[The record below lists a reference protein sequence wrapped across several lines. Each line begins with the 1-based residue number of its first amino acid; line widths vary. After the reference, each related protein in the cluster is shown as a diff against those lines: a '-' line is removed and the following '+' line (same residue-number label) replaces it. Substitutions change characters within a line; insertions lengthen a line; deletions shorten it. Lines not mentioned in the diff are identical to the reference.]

1 MKHLV
6 EVVIT
11 HKFVVEGNK
20 SGIDIDQPEV
30 VLPAIR
36 DEVSKYYDIEKG
48 KELGVKYDFRWL
60 DMEVNLDDWV
70 LNSENDEEE

>member
-20 SGIDIDQPEV
+20 SGNAIDQPEV

-60 DMEVNLDDWV
+60 DMEVDLWNWVDDD
-70 LNSENDEEE
+70 DEDE